1 MRKMKTYLE
10 MFPVAHATEV
20 RAMTHTE
27 MFMKIREEW
36 CATRAANRKEL
47 EIERMYAEA
56 ELVDEDFT
64 ETAIAA

>member
-1 MRKMKTYLE
+1 MTHME
-10 MFPVAHATEV
+10 MFL
-20 RAMTHTE
+20 
-27 MFMKIREEW
+27 KIREEW